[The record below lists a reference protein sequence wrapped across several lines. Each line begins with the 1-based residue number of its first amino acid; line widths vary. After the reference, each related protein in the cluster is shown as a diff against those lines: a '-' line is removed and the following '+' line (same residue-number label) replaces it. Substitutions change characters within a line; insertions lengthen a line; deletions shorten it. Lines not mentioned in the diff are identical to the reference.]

1 MEKRFETYW
10 NLSAKTGHFIAIDRG
25 RRLMSNKWLKE
36 IALGICLNIISCS
49 NSASLDELDDNTVI
63 AVVNNEKIFLDR
75 FKRELKVHKKK
86 FRVQDSGNSV
96 PEELL
101 WLKNR
106 TLEQLVQNTLFRQ
119 EAKKIN
125 IAISDEEL
133 SEAMLK
139 TEMGYAEDSLDKQ
152 LEFEGLS
159 RKEWG
164 DIIEN
169 NLLINKLI
177 NNFVNSKVSVNDDEM
192 LRYFQTNEAK
202 FHKREQVRALHIMV
216 ETEEE
221 IRQIQK
227 QLQSKQK
234 NFSDLAR
241 EYSLGPEG
249 VRGGDLGYFE
259 AGQMPEE
266 FDNVFNLK
274 IDAVSGII
282 RTPYGF
288 HLFKV
293 VDKIEDRKMNFD
305 ESKIQIKQALFQE
318 LQDKAFRKWLVQ
330 LKKKSKIDIN
340 YEFIGKIN

>member
-1 MEKRFETYW
+1 
-10 NLSAKTGHFIAIDRG
+10 
-25 RRLMSNKWLKE
+25 MSNKWLTG
-36 IALGICLNIISCS
+36 ITLGICLNIISCS
-49 NSASLDELDDNTVI
+49 NSSSLDDNAVVL
-63 AVVNNEKIFLDR
+63 VVNNEEILLDQ

-86 FRVQDSGNSV
+86 FRVQGSEESV
-96 PEELL
+96 PGELL

-106 TLEQLVQNTLFRQ
+106 ALEQIVQNTLFRQ
-119 EAKKIN
+119 EAKKNN
-125 IAISDEEL
+125 IEISHEEL
-133 SEAMLK
+133 SEALLK
-139 TEMGYAEDSLDKQ
+139 TEVGYAEDSLNEE

-159 RKEWG
+159 RKEWEN
-164 DIIEN
+164 IKEN
-169 NLLINKLI
+169 NLLTNKLI
-177 NNFVNSKVSVNDDEM
+177 NNFVNSKVSVSDVEM

-227 QLQSKQK
+227 ELESKQK
-234 NFSDLAR
+234 DFSGLAR
-241 EYSLGPEG
+241 EYSLSPEG

-274 IDAVSGII
+274 IDGVSGII

-293 VDKIEDRKMNFD
+293 VDKVDDRKMGFD
-305 ESKIQIKQALFQE
+305 ESKKQVKEALFQE
-318 LQDKAFRKWLVQ
+318 LQDKAFQKWLVQ
-330 LKKKSKIDIN
+330 LKKKSVIDIN
-340 YEFIGKIN
+340 YEFFEKIN

>member
-1 MEKRFETYW
+1 
-10 NLSAKTGHFIAIDRG
+10 
-25 RRLMSNKWLKE
+25 MSNKWLTG
-36 IALGICLNIISCS
+36 IALGIYLNIISCS
-49 NSASLDELDDNTVI
+49 NASSPDEFDDNSVI
-63 AVVNNEKIFLDR
+63 AVINKEEISLDR
-75 FKRELKVHKKK
+75 LRKELKVHKKK
-86 FRVQDSGNSV
+86 FRVQGTGESS

-106 TLEQLVQNTLFRQ
+106 TLEQIVQNTLFRQ
-119 EAKKIN
+119 EAKENDIE
-125 IAISDEEL
+125 ISQEEL
-133 SEAMLK
+133 SEAILK
-139 TEMGYAEDSLDKQ
+139 TEVGYAEDSFNKQ

-159 RKEWG
+159 RKEWKN
-164 DIIEN
+164 IIEN

-177 NNFVNSKVSVNDDEM
+177 NNFVNSKVSVSDDEM
-192 LRYFQTNEAK
+192 LGYFEINEAK

-227 QLQSKQK
+227 ELQSKQK
-234 NFSDLAR
+234 DFSGLAR

-266 FDNVFNLK
+266 FDNVFKLK
-274 IDAVSGII
+274 INGVSDII

-293 VDKIEDRKMNFD
+293 VGKVEDRKMSFD
-305 ESKIQIKQALFQE
+305 ESKNQIEQILLQE
-318 LQDKAFRKWLVQ
+318 LQDKAFQKWLVR
-330 LKKKSKIDIN
+330 LKEKAVIEIN
-340 YEFIGKIN
+340 YDFLEKIN